1 MTTDCG
7 HIDIIFPLSPH
18 PEPLLNG
25 HIIAFILG
33 DQTNPPVPC
42 IKEETDFV
50 ADRVIKEED
59 EDLDDA
65 SIELVLPDHDTVIH
79 LPNVRSN
86 RNKHGYSV
94 SFEGKQV
101 IIKRRGVGKQ
111 LPTMMTTNRKTDS
124 SKFTETIV
132 IDEEDQSASVIQI
145 D

>member
-1 MTTDCG
+1 MVSYPATCKFT
-7 HIDIIFPLSPH
+7 P
-18 PEPLLNG
+18 
-25 HIIAFILG
+25 ILG
-33 DQTNPPVPC
+33 DQLINPPAPC

-50 ADRVIKEED
+50 TDRVIKEED
-59 EDLDDA
+59 ENLDDA

-111 LPTMMTTNRKTDS
+111 LATKMTTTTTKKTDS
-124 SKFTETIV
+124 SKFSETIV
-132 IDEEDQSASVIQI
+132 IDEEDEVGFRCAY
-145 D
+145 

>member
-1 MTTDCG
+1 MWPHRFHVFC
-7 HIDIIFPLSPH
+7 SPIVVSY
-18 PEPLLNG
+18 PATYMFTP
-25 HIIAFILG
+25 ILG
-33 DQTNPPVPC
+33 DQLINPPVPC
-42 IKEETDFV
+42 IKEDTDYV

-59 EDLDDA
+59 ENLDEA

-111 LPTMMTTNRKTDS
+111 LATTMTTSTRKTDS
-124 SKFTETIV
+124 SKFSENHR
-132 IDEEDQSASVIQI
+132 D
-145 D
+145 